1 MSCHPNQFDMDKI
14 AAVDALCRK
23 LDDDAFQVLTA
34 RRQSGIAR
42 FLVPRT

>member
-1 MSCHPNQFDMDKI
+1 MSCHPNQLDIDKI

-23 LDDDAFQVLTA
+23 LDDDAFQVLAA